1 VAHDFNNL
9 LGIITGYGELL
20 RKKVAADPRLIKY
33 VDDILKAAER
43 AAGLTRQLL
52 AFSRKQVL
60 QPRILDLN
68 AVVGETEK
76 MLQRLIGEDIQLLT
90 VLDEHVDPV
99 RADPGQM
106 DQVLMNLA
114 VNARDAMPRGGRL
127 TIETGNVVLDQAYS
141 RQHAGVAPGHYVML
155 AVSDTG
161 HGMTSEVRT
170 RVFEPFF
177 TTKGPGKG
185 TGLGLATVHGIVQQS
200 GGHIWVY
207 SEPGH
212 GTTFKVYLP
221 RTDAPGWAVE
231 TPAPAEIELP
241 RGSET
246 VLLVEDEAS
255 LRKLVRECLEAS
267 GYTVLE
273 ASHGTA
279 ALERSERHPG
289 RIDLLMTDV
298 VMPGMSGR
306 ELAERLRASRPE
318 IRILYMSGYTDDAVV
333 LHGVLAEDMAFL
345 QKPFT
350 AAELAGR
357 VREVLDRT
365 AGR

>member
-1 VAHDFNNL
+1 M
-9 LGIITGYGELL
+9 L
-20 RKKVAADPRLIKY
+20 R
-33 VDDILKAAER
+33 
-43 AAGLTRQLL
+43 
-52 AFSRKQVL
+52 
-60 QPRILDLN
+60 
-68 AVVGETEK
+68 
-76 MLQRLIGEDIQLLT
+76 RLIGEDIQLLT
-90 VLDEHVDPV
+90 VIDEHLGPV
-99 RADPGQM
+99 RADPGQVA
-106 DQVLMNLA
+106 QVLMNLA

-155 AVSDTG
+155 SVSDTG
-161 HGMTSEVRT
+161 HGMTPEVRT

-177 TTKGPGKG
+177 TTKDPGKG

-221 RTDAPGWAVE
+221 RTDAPGLAVE
-231 TPAPAEIELP
+231 TPAPAEIGLP

-255 LRKLVRECLEAS
+255 LRELVRECLEAS

-279 ALERSERHPG
+279 ALELSQRHPG

-306 ELAERLRASRPE
+306 ELAEQLRALRPE
-318 IRILYMSGYTDDAVV
+318 IRTVYMSGYTDDAVV

-365 AGR
+365 AGK